1 MRRALRKLPP
11 PAAQHPCMDDDVLDM
26 LAHWER
32 ALRLVLG
39 TTAAAAATCSVV
51 AILLARSA
59 G

>member
-1 MRRALRKLPP
+1 
-11 PAAQHPCMDDDVLDM
+11 MDDDVLDM